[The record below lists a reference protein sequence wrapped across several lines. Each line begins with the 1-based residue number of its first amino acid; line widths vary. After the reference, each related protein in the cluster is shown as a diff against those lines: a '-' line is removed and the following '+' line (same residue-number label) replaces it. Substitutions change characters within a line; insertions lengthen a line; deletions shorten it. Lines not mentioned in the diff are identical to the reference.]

1 MQRGLKGVELVISDA
16 HEGIK
21 AAVARVLATTWL
33 RCRVHFMRNALA
45 HARKSGRRLV
55 SAFVATAFAQE
66 DAQAAKQQWRRV
78 ADQLRPSV
86 PKLAMLMDAAEAD
99 VLAYL
104 DFPTWRRPKLHS
116 TNPVEWLNRE
126 VKRRTDVVGIFPN
139 EAAITRLV
147 GAVLLEQRDEW
158 AVQHRR
164 YMTLENAMQLGDH
177 PFVSPRLTA
186 PAHAGGP
193 NLRALALHLRFSQN
207 IGFDRLRGVYHD
219 VFGVRISAGALVK
232 MTRAG
237 AAPFAAQA
245 GPARRAAARSPVLAS
260 DETGLRVAGR
270 NFWRLGC
277 CTTATARCSGRP
289 QPRQAGPGG
298 PARRAPPRL
307 LDIPTAMAG
316 RRASRPAATLL
327 PRASDPRRVND
338 AVDAGDAGFAPGFL
352 GLLRRACRLGAIRDR
367 LSDRQLAAYHRKFVR
382 KLMRACSAGNS
393 SSHSGSSCSSAS
405 RASSSVMSSCS
416 ARAARH
422 VPTMISGCRK
432 MPRSWS
438 MTAASISAAGTR
450 PTGQASGPRFS
461 TSWLT

>member
-1 MQRGLKGVELVISDA
+1 MDIGASAAETFWPESLRKLVRRGLKGVELVVSDA

-66 DAQAAKQQWRRV
+66 DARPPNSSGAAWPTSSAQRPQARHAHGRG
-78 ADQLRPSV
+78 
-86 PKLAMLMDAAEAD
+86 EAD

-116 TNPVEWLNRE
+116 TNPIEWLNRE

-232 MTRAG
+232 FSARRRCPLRRPGRA
-237 AAPFAAQA
+237 
-245 GPARRAAARSPVLAS
+245 ARRAAAREPGARLRRDRAQGGGAQLLAS
-260 DETGLRVAGR
+260 RVLHHGDSAV
-270 NFWRLGC
+270 F
-277 CTTATARCSGRP
+277 
-289 QPRQAGPGG
+289 
-298 PARRAPPRL
+298 RAAPSRGKRVLEDL
-307 LDIPTAMAG
+307 LDG
-316 RRASRPAATLL
+316 HRPDFSI
-327 PRASDPRRVND
+327 SDRY
-338 AVDAGDAGFAPGFL
+338 GGQKGFATRGHP
-352 GLLRRACRLGAIRDR
+352 
-367 LSDRQLAAYHRKFVR
+367 
-382 KLMRACSAGNS
+382 
-393 SSHSGSSCSSAS
+393 SAS
-405 RASSSVMSSCS
+405 R
-416 ARAARH
+416 
-422 VPTMISGCRK
+422 I
-432 MPRSWS
+432 
-438 MTAASISAAGTR
+438 
-450 PTGQASGPRFS
+450 
-461 TSWLT
+461 